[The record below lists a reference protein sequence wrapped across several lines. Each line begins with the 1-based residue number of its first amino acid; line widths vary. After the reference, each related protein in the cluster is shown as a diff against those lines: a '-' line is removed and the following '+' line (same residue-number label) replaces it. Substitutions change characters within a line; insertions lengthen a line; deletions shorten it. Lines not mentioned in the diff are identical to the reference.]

1 MTRFVH
7 EIHRR
12 SLWQVMGIYLV
23 VGWVV
28 LQVVDVL
35 AQNMGLP
42 EWVFPFAIV
51 LLVIGLPVVLATAF
65 VQEGVGSRRTEEP
78 RPGESPT
85 QARPT
90 RPGGLLTWRN
100 AIGGGVAALALWGVV
115 AAGWM
120 LFGPGSTPR
129 SAKAAHDLRS
139 IAALPFTTVHT
150 DEESL
155 AFVAGIHDDLL
166 TQLSKIDSLKVIS
179 RTSVKQYEGTTKTIP
194 QIAGELG
201 VATVLEGGVQ
211 KAGNRVRVNVQLIDA
226 ETDEHLWAETYDEEL
241 TAASVF
247 AMQSDL
253 AKKIAG
259 ALQATLSPEVEQR
272 IEAQPTG
279 SLEAFELYTRARYIS
294 ESSRGTEREGLEA
307 AKALFEAAIDAD
319 SMYAPAW
326 AGLADM
332 YIRLTARTYLPIE
345 EGYAAARQAAETG
358 IRLDPDL
365 ADALVSLGYLLTNEG
380 SYGEAELAFERALE
394 LNPGLPYAH
403 RRYATLLTN
412 LMRPEEAVAEAR
424 RAVELDPLVIAYRY
438 TLADALYW
446 ARDWEGTLAESELI
460 LELEPGDGY
469 SYYNMGYALAMQGRN
484 DEAIAAIQRSVELD
498 SEDPFNLLGL
508 AWVYAHA
515 GREDEARAAL
525 AEAPDDPGLYAEY
538 AIVYGSLG
546 EFDTAFEY
554 LERVAEADP
563 GRLGL
568 LRSDASADPLRTD
581 PRYDELMARMGF
593 DPQ

>member
-1 MTRFVH
+1 MKIIH

-12 SLWQVMGIYLV
+12 SLWQVLGIYLV
-23 VGWVV
+23 VGWIV

-51 LLVIGLPVVLATAF
+51 LLVIGLPIVLATAF
-65 VQEGVGSRRTEEP
+65 VQEGLRSKEVGGEEIEARETPPPGSRN
-78 RPGESPT
+78 
-85 QARPT
+85 
-90 RPGGLLTWRN
+90 LLTWRN
-100 AIGGGVAALALWGVV
+100 AFVGGLGAFALWGVV
-115 AAGWM
+115 ATCWM
-120 LFGPGSTPR
+120 FFGPGVGPR
-129 SAKAAHDLRS
+129 ATEASDLRS

-166 TQLSKIDSLKVIS
+166 TQLSKVDSLKVIS
-179 RTSVKQYEGTTKTIP
+179 RTSVMQYEGTTKTIP
-194 QIAGELG
+194 EIAGELG

-211 KAGNRVRVNVQLIDA
+211 KAGDRVRVNVQLIDA

-259 ALQATLSPEVEQR
+259 ALQATLTPEVEQR

-307 AKALFEAAIDAD
+307 AKALLEAAIDAD
-319 SMYAPAW
+319 STYAPAW

-332 YIRLTARTYLPIE
+332 YIRLTTRTYLPIN
-345 EGYAAARQAAETG
+345 EGYAAARQAAEMG

-365 ADALVSLGYLLTNEG
+365 ADALVSRGYLLTVEG
-380 SYGEAELAFERALE
+380 SYPEAELAFERALE

-403 RRYATLLTN
+403 RRYASLLTN
-412 LMRPEEAVAEAR
+412 LARHEEAVSEAR
-424 RAVELDPLVIAYRY
+424 RAVELDPLAIAYRY

-446 ARDWEGTLAESELI
+446 ARDWDGTLAESRLI
-460 LELEPGDGY
+460 HELEPGDGY
-469 SYYNMGYALAMQGRN
+469 AYYNMGYALAMMGRH
-484 DEAIAAIQRSVELD
+484 DEAIDALRRAIELD
-498 SEDPFNLLGL
+498 PEDPFNPMGL
-508 AWVYAHA
+508 AWAYAHA
-515 GREDEARAAL
+515 GRQDEARAIL
-525 AEAPDDPGLYAEY
+525 EDAPDDPGLYAEL
-538 AIVYGSLG
+538 AIVHGSLG
-546 EFDTAFEY
+546 DFDAAFEY
-554 LERVAEADP
+554 LNKVADEDP

-568 LRSDASADPLRTD
+568 LRSDASADPLRAD
-581 PRYDELMARMGF
+581 PRYDGLMARVGLE
-593 DPQ
+593 

>member
-1 MTRFVH
+1 MTRLIN

-12 SLWQVMGIYLV
+12 SLWQVLGIYLV

-65 VQEGVGSRRTEEP
+65 VQEGVGSSRTEES
-78 RPGESPT
+78 RPGELPA
-85 QARPT
+85 QALPT
-90 RPGGLLTWRN
+90 RPNGMLTWRN
-100 AIGGGVAALALWGVV
+100 AIAGGVAAFALWGVV
-115 AAGWM
+115 AAGWV

-129 SAKAAHDLRS
+129 SASAKDDLRS

-179 RTSVKQYEGTTKTIP
+179 RTSVMQYEGTTKTIP
-194 QIAGELG
+194 AIADELG
-201 VATVLEGGVQ
+201 VATILEGGVQ

-226 ETDEHLWAETYDEEL
+226 KTDEHLWAETYDEEL
-241 TAASVF
+241 TAANVF

-253 AKKIAG
+253 AKKIAT
-259 ALQATLSPEVEQR
+259 ALQATLSPEVEHR
-272 IEAQPTG
+272 IEAQPTR

-319 SMYAPAW
+319 SVYAPAW

-332 YIRLTARTYLPIE
+332 YIRLTNRTHYPID

-365 ADALVSLGYLLTNEG
+365 ADALVSLAFLMTNEG
-380 SYGEAELAFERALE
+380 NYREAELAFERALE

-403 RRYATLLTN
+403 RRYASLLTS
-412 LMRPEEAVAEAR
+412 LARHEQAVNEAR
-424 RAVELDPLVIAYRY
+424 QAVELDPLVIAYRY

-446 ARDWEGTLAESELI
+446 ARDWDGTLAESELI

-469 SYYNMGYALAMQGRN
+469 AYYNMGYALAMMGRH
-484 DEAIAAIQRSVELD
+484 DEAIEALKRSIE
-498 SEDPFNLLGL
+498 SDPDEPFRPFGL
-508 AWVYAHA
+508 AWAYAHA
-515 GREDEARAAL
+515 GLGDEARAVLL
-525 AEAPDDPGLYAEY
+525 AAPDEPGLYAEY
-538 AIVYGSLG
+538 AIVYGTLG
-546 EFDTAFEY
+546 EFDAAFEY
-554 LERVAEADP
+554 LERGAEADP
-563 GRLGL
+563 GRIGL

-593 DPQ
+593 GSE